1 MRIKF
6 LVTVVSCVLFMK
18 VTPVSAHETTHTS
31 TKPCAHLNADK
42 SVQQK
47 NNKHVIS
54 TRLEQ
59 LTDNTGLTYIAV
71 PVQQEDLTVFLS
83 QLADILKDDF
93 DTFRQG
99 QQTRDH
105 NQFHITIVN
114 PYEFEA
120 LEPKYEELLTENIE
134 LSFNL
139 IGLGHASNDKSQT
152 YFIVAESIEGQKL
165 RAKLGLK
172 DKDFHVTLGFKPQDV
187 YGVKKNRESL
197 INKP

>member
-18 VTPVSAHETTHTS
+18 FTPVSAHETTLTS

-42 SVQQK
+42 SVQQE